1 MLNDAKLNSFI
12 KKMGI
17 PVKKIN
23 IGSYESYLFF
33 EIDKTAYYL
42 RLTLN

>member
-1 MLNDAKLNSFI
+1 MLSDTKVSAFI

-23 IGSYESYLFF
+23 IGSCESYLFF
-33 EIDKTAYYL
+33 EIGKTAYYL
-42 RLTLN
+42 RLTMG